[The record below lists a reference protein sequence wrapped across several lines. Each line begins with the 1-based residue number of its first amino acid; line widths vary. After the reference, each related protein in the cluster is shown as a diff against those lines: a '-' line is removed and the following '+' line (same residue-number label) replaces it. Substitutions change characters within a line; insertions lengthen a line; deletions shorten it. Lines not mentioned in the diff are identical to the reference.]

1 MGFLETSSRLRT
13 DFLEAM
19 ERFGKITRSGM
30 RWYSIAGIIATSTA
44 PERNASAHCDGTVN
58 ESSYFPRSGPCVKPR
73 TSGAVFRYST
83 IEIRTGFTRAICLKS
98 NLSIANEP
106 HLRLLEPSGR
116 MLQCFQNLWK
126 SWYACF
132 VHLFGDSYHFC

>member
-19 ERFGKITRSGM
+19 ERFGKITRFGM
-30 RWYSIAGIIATSTA
+30 RWYSMAGIIATSAT
-44 PERNASAHCDGTVN
+44 PERSASAHWDGTVN

-83 IEIRTGFTRAICLKS
+83 IEMFTGLTFAIRRENHHKYS
-98 NLSIANEP
+98 KVNPWSRE
-106 HLRLLEPSGR
+106 
-116 MLQCFQNLWK
+116 
-126 SWYACF
+126 
-132 VHLFGDSYHFC
+132 SYGQRSTFRIG